1 MVVVPRVSKS
11 RPFSIRLSQ
20 TTNRFVEAEARRT
33 KRSKGAVVEAL
44 TEEAARMR
52 RFPGIAF
59 RGDEPYR
66 EAWIIGTGLDVW
78 ELIEMLQDHGSVE
91 RLLASHDRLSRRSI
105 ELAKAYHAS
114 YPDEID
120 AKVAENRPP
129 LPELR
134 ELYPFAGFTFAD
146 ADE

>member
-1 MVVVPRVSKS
+1 VARENKS
-11 RPFSIRLSQ
+11 RPFSIRLSP

-59 RGDEPYR
+59 RGEEPYR
-66 EAWIIGTGLDVW
+66 EAWVIGTGLDVW
-78 ELIEMLQDHGSVE
+78 ELIQMLQDYSSAE
-91 RLLASHDRLSRRSI
+91 PLLEAHENVSRRAVD
-105 ELAKAYHAS
+105 LAQAYYEI
-114 YPDEID
+114 YPEEID
-120 AKVAENRPP
+120 DKIADNRRP
-129 LPELR
+129 LSELR

>member
-1 MVVVPRVSKS
+1 MARASKS

-33 KRSKGAVVEAL
+33 KRSKGAIVEAL

-59 RGDEPYR
+59 RGEEPYR
-66 EAWIIGTGLDVW
+66 EAWVIGTGLDVW
-78 ELIEMLQDHGSVE
+78 ELIQLLQDHDGSME
-91 RLLASHDRLSRRSI
+91 RLLEAHENVSRRAV
-105 ELAKAYHAS
+105 ELAQAYYAG
-114 YPDEID
+114 YREEID
-120 AKVAENRPP
+120 EKIADNRRP
-129 LPELR
+129 LSELR
-134 ELYPFAGFTFAD
+134 ELYPFAEFILVD

>member
-1 MVVVPRVSKS
+1 MSRVSKS

-59 RGDEPYR
+59 RGEEPYR
-66 EAWIIGTGLDVW
+66 EAWVIGTGLDVW
-78 ELIEMLQDHGSVE
+78 ELFEMLQDYGSVE
-91 RLLASHDRLSRRSI
+91 RLLEDHAHLSRRSV
-105 ELAKAYHAS
+105 ELAQAYYAN
-114 YPDEID
+114 YPEEVDEKI
-120 AKVAENRPP
+120 AANRRP
-129 LPELR
+129 LVELR
-134 ELYPFAGFTFAD
+134 ELYPFADFVSV
-146 ADE
+146 DE

>member
-1 MVVVPRVSKS
+1 MARATKS

-52 RFPGIAF
+52 RFPGIGF
-59 RGDEPYR
+59 RGEEPYR
-66 EAWIIGTGLDVW
+66 EAWVIGTGLDVW
-78 ELIEMLQDHGSVE
+78 ELIGMLQDHDSVE
-91 RLLASHDRLSRRSI
+91 RLLEDHENVTRRAV
-105 ELAKAYHAS
+105 ELAQAYHAG
-114 YPDEID
+114 YPEEID
-120 AKVAENRPP
+120 EKIADNR
-129 LPELR
+129 LPHSELR
-134 ELYPFAGFTFAD
+134 ELYPFATFAFS

>member
-1 MVVVPRVSKS
+1 MARVSKS

-59 RGDEPYR
+59 RGEEPYR
-66 EAWIIGTGLDVW
+66 EAWLIGTGLDVW
-78 ELIEMLQDHGSVE
+78 ELIEMLQDYGSME
-91 RLLASHDRLSRRSI
+91 RLLGDHKNLSRRAV
-105 ELAKAYHAS
+105 ELAQAYHAS
-114 YPDEID
+114 YPQEVDEKIAD
-120 AKVAENRPP
+120 NRGP
-129 LPELR
+129 LSELR

-146 ADE
+146 ADQ